1 MILIVNPRVRSNVT
15 NYKIYCGFISRIWSP
30 RLFEVKCGNII
41 WRLLFL
47 IKPDLTLFTKV
58 NQVIN
63 WYQPRSTFSQTDIIK
78 ILTLQSYCECHKT
91 PGPGSTAHLRTGVIS
106 LTMLWPYYD

>member
-63 WYQPRSTFSQTDIIK
+63 WYQP
-78 ILTLQSYCECHKT
+78 
-91 PGPGSTAHLRTGVIS
+91 GSTAHLRTGVIS
-106 LTMLWPYYD
+106 LTMLWPYYDSPVALFTYQKVLQHSP